1 MKIFQVGLICILYFI
16 ENFDF
21 NLIIFSYIMDV
32 VVTFQMEMG
41 FLCTLVYSFS
51 VVIYNVFLLAYQKEK
66 DSNGIGAAGCG
77 NPPKTRE

>member
-32 VVTFQMEMG
+32 VVTFQMELVHRTG
-41 FLCTLVYSFS
+41 NEDFLSCLELHSIF
-51 VVIYNVFLLAYQKEK
+51 YQKF
-66 DSNGIGAAGCG
+66 
-77 NPPKTRE
+77 

>member
-1 MKIFQVGLICILYFI
+1 
-16 ENFDF
+16 
-21 NLIIFSYIMDV
+21 MDV

>member
-32 VVTFQMEMG
+32 VVTFQME
-41 FLCTLVYSFS
+41 LVHRT
-51 VVIYNVFLLAYQKEK
+51 
-66 DSNGIGAAGCG
+66 G
-77 NPPKTRE
+77 NEDF